1 MRCSP
6 WRHTAQPQLGGQAHT
21 SQPHALPQQQR
32 AASVGAA
39 PAVAPQAQVV
49 A

>member
-1 MRCSP
+1 
-6 WRHTAQPQLGGQAHT
+6 LGGQAHT

-32 AASVGAA
+32 AASAFA
-39 PAVAPQAQVV
+39 FDERHAQVV